1 MNDVVDSVMNKRT
14 SKELA
19 TLGIYELFKDDF
31 LDFNIK
37 DSDYFTFAYCEYIG
51 MDRNCPPILSRLN
64 LDFINMRNI
73 KEACININK
82 SFGVSNLNSNQS
94 GLNNQRNLN
103 NLYSNTGNQQ
113 INNPNSGRRLG
124 VKRYE

>member
-1 MNDVVDSVMNKRT
+1 MKDVVDSVMNKRT

-82 SFGVSNLNSNQS
+82 SFDVS
-94 GLNNQRNLN
+94 NLN

-113 INNPNSGRRLG
+113 INNQNGRRLG

>member
-1 MNDVVDSVMNKRT
+1 MKDVVDSVMNKRT

-82 SFGVSNLNSNQS
+82 SFGVSNLN
-94 GLNNQRNLN
+94 

-113 INNPNSGRRLG
+113 INNQNGRRLG